1 MRIAPLDING
11 PFKSR
16 YSNNKSPKFYNKREV
31 RIDFQ
36 EIPDDVVIR
45 YEKWPD
51 GFFYPQTAGQFRI
64 QQKNLD
70 DAFMVLAREQVTV

>member
-1 MRIAPLDING
+1 MRVAPLDINRSFNNRYKK
-11 PFKSR
+11 PLEAFK
-16 YSNNKSPKFYNKREV
+16 KQEV
-31 RIDFQ
+31 VIELQ

-64 QQKNLD
+64 QQKGYA
-70 DAFMVLAREQVTV
+70 DAFMVLAKEHATI